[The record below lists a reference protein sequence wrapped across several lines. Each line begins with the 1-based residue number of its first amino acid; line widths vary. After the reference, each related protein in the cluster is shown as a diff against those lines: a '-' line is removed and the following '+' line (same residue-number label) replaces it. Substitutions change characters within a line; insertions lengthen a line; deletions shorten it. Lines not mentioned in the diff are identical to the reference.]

1 MRQLMRPDSNL
12 GNFIQDVEQLKRALL
27 APAGKVLQRV
37 EEMNRTQNVGI
48 MRVKSAR

>member
-1 MRQLMRPDSNL
+1 MRLLMGPDSNI
-12 GNFIQDVEQLKRALL
+12 GNFIQDVEQLKRTLFT
-27 APAGKVLQRV
+27 APSKVLQRV